1 MRPSTAGAAAVGA
14 AAGFGEPRRSRAGT
28 AVPRPGEAR
37 RERTLSCAREGAAGR
52 TEACLPGR
60 GVVLGP
66 VHASSRDRDGNGGP
80 VSGAGVP
87 RLRDVRRTPGRSLA
101 AGVVLPGPTRRAG
114 RRGRRRLLP
123 QHDPVAAR
131 GAGGAQRCLRRPARL
146 GGGGG
151 LGTAR
156 GIADRLPHPPPAGAD
171 RTGTPRTLPLL
182 PRTGDG
188 AERAGA
194 GPVGAPWGRA
204 SWRSRAPARASAPPA
219 FRAAR
224 WPGARGVVTGRVPAR
239 PGGP

>member
-101 AGVVLPGPTRRAG
+101 AGWYL
-114 RRGRRRLLP
+114 RGRLDERGVVVVDGLFHSTTPWRHVEP
-123 QHDPVAAR
+123 VERNGAFAVRPASGEEADSVQH
-131 GAGGAQRCLRRPARL
+131 GGSLTGCPTHRRPVW
-146 GGGGG
+146 
-151 LGTAR
+151 TAR
-156 GIADRLPHPPPAGAD
+156 ELLE
-171 RTGTPRTLPLL
+171 TLPLL